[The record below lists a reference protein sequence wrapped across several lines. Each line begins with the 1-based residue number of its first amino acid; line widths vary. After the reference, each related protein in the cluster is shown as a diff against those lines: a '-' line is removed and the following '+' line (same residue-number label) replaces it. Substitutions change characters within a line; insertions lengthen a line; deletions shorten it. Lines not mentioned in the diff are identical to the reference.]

1 MLFHILA
8 PRDRIAFLLFSRV
21 KPLFRIIFWWLKLRC
36 FSSFYQQTK
45 VLAAYMEEVAKIQ

>member
-8 PRDRIAFLLFSRV
+8 PRDSCSAFSLV
-21 KPLFRIIFWWLKLRC
+21 EPLFRIIFWWLKLSC

>member
-8 PRDRIAFLLFSRV
+8 PRDSVSAFFTREAAVSHYFLVTETSL
-21 KPLFRIIFWWLKLRC
+21 

>member
-21 KPLFRIIFWWLKLRC
+21 KPLFRIIFWQEPIFLVTETSL
-36 FSSFYQQTK
+36 FLFFLPTD
-45 VLAAYMEEVAKIQ
+45 

>member
-8 PRDRIAFLLFSRV
+8 PRDSCSAFLLV
-21 KPLFRIIFWWLKLRC
+21 EPLFRIIFWWLKLRC